1 MRILKSLLLGAAV
14 LALAV
19 PGLTRGA
26 SAADVNWPTKPVRF
40 IIGTPAGSQPDLV
53 ARIVADKLSQS
64 LGQQVIVDNVAGG
77 GGLIAAGR
85 GAHSA
90 PDGYTY
96 YLGGLSVV
104 ATDKWMFK
112 SLPYDPDHDF
122 MPVAMLS
129 DGNAFVFA
137 VNPEVPAHNIPE
149 LIALAKKDPG
159 KISYGFSQIG
169 ITSLIGPWFDKLA
182 GTEMVPIP
190 YKDYGLMMQDT
201 VANRIPMVMTTFD
214 AVQPYFDNKT
224 LRGIGETSPE
234 RVPGHEDIQAIAETL
249 PGYRVQGFTIVFAP
263 LGTSPDIIAKLN
275 KAIDPVVKDPDY
287 IKRLLSYGTTI
298 RGGAGTPET
307 IAAFEKTERDNW
319 ANIFTQLKYQAQ

>member
-1 MRILKSLLLGAAV
+1 MRILKSLLLGAAL
-14 LALAV
+14 LAF
-19 PGLTRGA
+19 GA
-26 SAADVNWPTKPVRF
+26 PAWAADVNWPTKPVRF
-40 IIGTPAGSQPDLV
+40 IIGVPAGAQPDLV

-85 GAHSA
+85 GAHAA
-90 PDGYTY
+90 PDGYTF

-122 MPVAMLS
+122 VPVAMLS
-129 DGNAFVFA
+129 DANAFVYA
-137 VNPEVPAHNIPE
+137 VNPDLPVHNIPE
-149 LIALAKKDPG
+149 LIAYAKKEPG

-169 ITSLIGPWFDKLA
+169 VTSLIGPWFDKLA

-214 AVQPYFDNKT
+214 AVQPYFDNHT
-224 LRGIGETSPE
+224 LRGIGETSPQ
-234 RVPGHEDIQAIAETL
+234 RVPGQDDIQAIAETV

-263 LGTSPDIIAKLN
+263 TGTSPDIIAKLN
-275 KAIDPVVKDPDY
+275 KAIDPVVKDPAY
-287 IKRLLSYGTTI
+287 IKRLLSYGVTI
-298 RGGAGTPET
+298 RGGAGTPES

>member
-1 MRILKSLLLGAAV
+1 MRSMIYASLGLVLLLVGPPARAA
-14 LALAV
+14 
-19 PGLTRGA
+19 T
-26 SAADVNWPTKPVRF
+26 DWPTKPVRF

-53 ARIVADKLSQS
+53 ARIVADKLTQS

-112 SLPYDPDHDF
+112 SLPYDPDHDYV
-122 MPVAMLS
+122 PVAMLS
-129 DGNAFVFA
+129 DANAFVFA
-137 VNPEVPAHNIPE
+137 VNPSLPVHNIPD
-149 LIALAKKDPG
+149 LIALAKKEPG

-182 GTEMVPIP
+182 GTEMVGIP
-190 YKDYGLMMQDT
+190 YKDYGMMMQDT

-214 AVQPYFDNKT
+214 AVQPYFDNGT
-224 LRGIGETSPE
+224 LRGIGETATQ
-234 RVPGHEDIQAIAETL
+234 RVPGHDDIQAIGEVL
-249 PGYRVQGFTIVFAP
+249 HGYQVQGFTIVFAP
-263 LGTSPDIIAKLN
+263 TGTPADIIAKLN
-275 KAIDPVVKDPDY
+275 HAIDPIVKDPAY

-298 RGGAGTPET
+298 RGGAGTPAS
-307 IAAFEKTERDNW
+307 IAAFEKEERDNW